1 MMKFDIYT
9 HLIPP
14 KLKDLIFEKQ
24 KTIVELKTCTA
35 LHDLDFRFRVMDRHP
50 DVLQVLTVPGAT
62 VDELAEPGK
71 AVDLTKSVNDELAEL
86 VFKYPYRFVAGVAVL
101 PMSDIDAALDE
112 IDRAVNDLKLRG
124 ILLRIPV
131 NGKPMDRPEFFTV
144 YEKMC
149 QHNLPIWFHPHKN
162 PKVPDYPDEDES
174 KYIIWHLWGL
184 AVETTVTMTRLVMSG
199 VMDKFPELKIIT
211 HHCGA
216 MVPYFW
222 ERIVNHYNQSEM
234 RNRTDFKVGLKEA
247 PIDYFRRFYTDTALL
262 GNTSALMCAHKFY
275 GADQILFGSDAPFD
289 GQAGFYGAARTI
301 KAIEAMDIPDE
312 DKNKIFEE
320 NARKLLRLP
329 V

>member
-1 MMKFDIYT
+1 
-9 HLIPP
+9 
-14 KLKDLIFEKQ
+14 
-24 KTIVELKTCTA
+24 
-35 LHDLDFRFRVMDRHP
+35 MDRHP

-71 AVDLTKSVNDELAEL
+71 AVDLARSVNDELAEL
-86 VFKYPYRFVAGVAVL
+86 VFKYPDRFVAGVAVL

-124 ILLRIPV
+124 ILLRVPV
-131 NGKPMDRPEFFTV
+131 NGKPMDRPEFFPI

-149 QHNLPIWFHPHKN
+149 QHNLPIWFHPHKS

-184 AVETTVTMTRLVMSG
+184 VVETTVTMTRLVMSG
-199 VMDKFPELKIIT
+199 VMEKFPELKIIT

-216 MVPYFW
+216 MVPFFW

-234 RNRTDFKVGLKEA
+234 RNHTDFKVGLRQA
-247 PIDYFRRFYTDTALL
+247 PVDYFRRFYVDTALI
-262 GNTSALMCAHKFY
+262 GNTPALMCSYDFY
-275 GADQILFGSDAPFD
+275 GAEQILFGSDAPFD
-289 GQAGFYGAARTI
+289 GQAGFYGAPRTI
-301 KAIEAMDIPDE
+301 KAIEAMDIPEGDR
-312 DKNKIFEE
+312 NKIFEE

-329 V
+329 A